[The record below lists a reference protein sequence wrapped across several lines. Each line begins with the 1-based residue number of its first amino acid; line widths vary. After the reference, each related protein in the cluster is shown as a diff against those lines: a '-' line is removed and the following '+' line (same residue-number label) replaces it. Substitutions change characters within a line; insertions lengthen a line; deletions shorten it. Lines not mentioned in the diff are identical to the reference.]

1 MNKKYKLQF
10 IVSEEDFN
18 RFEEMRKTQYS
29 YTSKQHLLFTMFQ
42 IWMNRHA
49 G

>member
-10 IVSEEDFN
+10 IVSEQDFN
-18 RFEEMRKTQYS
+18 RFEEVRKTRYCN
-29 YTSKQHLLFTMFQ
+29 TSKQHMLFTIFQ
-42 IWMNRHA
+42 MWMNKHA